1 MAKITLMKPYRQ
13 TETLRVYELAEMV
26 EVIRNGEYRHVV
38 EECRRL
44 YPTFNLR
51 REGDGVITGA
61 PYVTGKLPRICFT
74 SEMENRNHQRV
85 RLGYTGFIL
94 LEV

>member
-38 EECRRL
+38 EE
-44 YPTFNLR
+44 
-51 REGDGVITGA
+51 
-61 PYVTGKLPRICFT
+61 
-74 SEMENRNHQRV
+74 
-85 RLGYTGFIL
+85 
-94 LEV
+94 